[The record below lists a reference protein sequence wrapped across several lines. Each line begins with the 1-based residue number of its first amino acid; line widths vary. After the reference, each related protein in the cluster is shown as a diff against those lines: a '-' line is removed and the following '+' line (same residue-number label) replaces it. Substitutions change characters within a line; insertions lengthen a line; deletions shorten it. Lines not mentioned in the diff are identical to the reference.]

1 MSSVEK
7 MQVFLC
13 NDRLFLKRT
22 DEFLR
27 KYGKFLKS
35 YRVEERNNTKILR
48 QTRDT
53 GKKKGDMGLE
63 SMGIKPTARMM
74 HPRPNQ

>member
-48 QTRDT
+48 RTRDT
-53 GKKKGDMGLE
+53 GKKKVTWGWRAWE
-63 SMGIKPTARMM
+63 SNPQ
-74 HPRPNQ
+74 PE